1 MGSCSF
7 SKREKLCSQK
17 TIDRLFKEGA
27 SVKAFPLRV
36 VFLEVDEADSAVQVL
51 ISVPKKRIRKAHDR
65 NRVKRLIREAYRLN
79 KAELVERTASEGK
92 RLALAFIYLF
102 DRVMESAEVHEAM
115 QRVLPLIGGQSGSDD
130 RVSA

>member
-27 SVKAFPLRV
+27 SVKAFPVRA
-36 VFLEVDEADSAVQVL
+36 VFLEVDQAEAAVQVL

-65 NRVKRLIREAYRLN
+65 NRIKRLIREAYRLN
-79 KAELVERTASEGK
+79 KLELLERKSSEGK
-92 RLALAFIYLF
+92 HLAVAFIYLS
-102 DRVMESAEVHEAM
+102 DRVMEFAEVREAM
-115 QRVLPLIGGQSGSDD
+115 QRILTLITIQRESDH
-130 RVSA
+130 SMST